1 MFRKILFQFF
11 AVTVFFQTITAQDSL
26 ELNKS
31 FEKKISGDAETHV
44 FSLSLNENQFAKIA
58 IEQTGVDVAAKIFGA
73 DGKFLNDYNDELRL
87 KQTEIIEFVA
97 PRTETYKVGVK
108 TDSKAF
114 AGNYKI
120 TLTAVREANEGDRS
134 LYETLSIL
142 RQAKDAENAEKFDEA
157 DALYKRALEI
167 AEKKSGTP
175 ATLISQILNRLI
187 DVNTSKGDHQ
197 NALNLL
203 ERASIFNSKNLD
215 ANHPNI
221 ALTTL
226 LRGQYFRRIGDRAN
240 ADRNFRQA
248 LTLYENALGKEHPAI
263 FDSLMRLSGLY
274 ISLNDYDAAVS
285 YLQRAEQIVAK
296 NYGAD
301 HKMMA
306 GIVNNLGVVFMSK
319 KDYDPAEKYFLRTID
334 IGEKANESEQYRYTL
349 TMQNLGIIYR
359 EKKDFQRSLDY
370 YERTLKIREKIL
382 GKEHSQFAWAL
393 YGIAGVYFT
402 MGERAKALEILQRV
416 REIAEKSVGL
426 YDNLTTLAISDSA
439 RIYAAQS
446 EVEKAIALQKIHD
459 ERYEKWF
466 SSEMTIGSERQKLQS
481 VTRLEKLTSTTVSL
495 HLNAARNDQTAL
507 DLAALAVLQRKGRV
521 LDAVA
526 DNLSAIRRRANEKD
540 RALLDRLNDVNAR
553 LAKLTLNK
561 PPKLSADEY
570 EKQID
575 ELQKEKERIEIEIG
589 DRNAKFAV
597 QTPVVTLDAIK
608 AEIPDD
614 AALVEFAIY
623 LPFDFKNDDFNNA
636 YGEPRYVA
644 YILRKNGAAKF
655 AEIGDKKTIDKTIGD
670 FRKALSD
677 PKNKD
682 LKNFARAADEKIMKP
697 IRHALGDAKQI
708 FVSPDGDLNLIP
720 FESLI
725 DEKGKYLIENFSFDY
740 LTSGRD
746 FLRME
751 KTNDDNKG
759 EFLIIANPSFSGE
772 NETKKNVKN
781 SSLTAARNMSDTYF
795 APLAGTFLEARSIQN
810 LFPDAQILAEKQAT
824 ETALKEINAPRILHI
839 ATHGFFL
846 ENADETK
853 ESKESQNRN
862 ANAEP
867 ETENPLLRS
876 GIALAGA
883 NKNKNGDAKEDG
895 ILTALE
901 ASGLNLW
908 GTKLVVLSACDTGIG
923 EVKNGE
929 GVYGLRR
936 AFLLAGTES
945 LVMSLWSVS
954 DYATRELMTDY
965 YKNMKN
971 GIGRGEALRQAKLAM
986 MKKKGREHPFYWSGF
1001 IQSGEW
1007 GNLEG
1012 KR

>member
-1 MFRKILFQFF
+1 MFQKFLFLFF
-11 AVTVFFQTITAQDSL
+11 AVTIFFQTIHAQNPL

-31 FEKKISGDAETHV
+31 LEQKISGDLETQI
-44 FSLSLNENQFAKIA
+44 FSLSLNENQYAKIK
-58 IEQTGVDVAAKIFGA
+58 IEQIGVDITAKIFGA
-73 DGKFLNDYNDELRL
+73 DGKLLNDYNDELRL
-87 KQTEIIEFVA
+87 KQNEIIEFVA
-97 PRTETYKVGVK
+97 PRTEAYKVEIK
-108 TDSKAF
+108 TNSKAF
-114 AGNYKI
+114 TGNYKI
-120 TLTAVREANEGDRS
+120 TLTDLHEANERDRS
-134 LYETLSIL
+134 VYETLSIL
-142 RQAKDAENAEKFDEA
+142 KQVKDAENAENFDEA
-157 DALYKRALEI
+157 NTLYKRALEI
-167 AEKKSGTP
+167 AEKISNVS
-175 ATLISQILNRLI
+175 AALISQILNKLI
-187 DVNTSKGDHQ
+187 EVNISKGDYR

-203 ERASIFNSKNLD
+203 ERASDFNSKNLD

-248 LTLYENALGKEHPAI
+248 LTIYENALGKEHPAI
-263 FDSLMRLSGLY
+263 FDSLMRLSSLY

-285 YLQRAEQIVAK
+285 SLQRAEQIVEK

-306 GIVNNLGVVFMSK
+306 GIVNNLGVVYMSK
-319 KDYDPAEKYFLRTID
+319 KDYEPAEKYFLRTIA

-349 TMQNLGIIYR
+349 TMQNLGVIYR
-359 EKKDFQRSLDY
+359 EKKDFRRALDY
-370 YERTLKIREKIL
+370 YDRTLKIREKIL
-382 GKEHSQFAWAL
+382 GKEHVQIAWAL

-402 MGERAKALEILQRV
+402 MGERAKALEFLQRV
-416 REIAEKSVGL
+416 REITEKSVGL
-426 YDNLTTLAISDSA
+426 YDNLATTAISDSA
-439 RIYAAQS
+439 RIYAAQG
-446 EVEKAIALQKIHD
+446 EVEKAVALQKIHD

-481 VTRLEKLTSTTVSL
+481 ITRLEKLTSTTVSL
-495 HLNAARNDQTAL
+495 HLNAARNNQTAL
-507 DLAALAVLQRKGRV
+507 DLATLAVLQRKGRV

-540 RALLDRLNDVNAR
+540 RALLDRLNDANAR

-561 PPKLSADEY
+561 PPKISSAEY

-575 ELQKEKERIEIEIG
+575 ELQKEKEQIEIEIG
-589 DRNAKFAV
+589 DENAKFAV
-597 QTPVVTLDAIK
+597 QTPSVTLDAIK
-608 AEIPDD
+608 AEIPVD
-614 AALVEFAIY
+614 AALVEFAVY

-636 YGEPRYVA
+636 YGVPRYVA
-644 YILRKNGAAKF
+644 YILRKNGNVKF
-655 AEIGDKKTIDKTIGD
+655 AEIGDKKTIDKTIVD

-682 LKNFARAADEKIMKP
+682 LKTFARAADEKIMKP
-697 IRHALGDAKQI
+697 IRAALGDSKQI

-725 DEKGKYLIENFSFDY
+725 DEKGNYLIEKFSFNY

-746 FLRME
+746 FLRMK
-751 KTNDDNKG
+751 KTGDNKG

-772 NETKKNVKN
+772 NETKIDVKT
-781 SSLTAARNMSDTYF
+781 SGLTTTRNMSDTYF
-795 APLAGTFLEARSIQN
+795 APLAGTLVEARSIQN

-824 ETALKEINAPRILHI
+824 ESALKEINAPRILHI

-853 ESKESQNRN
+853 ASKGSQNRN
-862 ANAEP
+862 ANAET

-883 NKNKNGDAKEDG
+883 NKNKNSNAKEDG

-936 AFLLAGTES
+936 AFTLAGTES
-945 LVMSLWSVS
+945 LVMSLWAVS

-965 YKNMKN
+965 YKNLKN
-971 GIGRGEALRQAKLAM
+971 GIGRGEALRQVKLTM
-986 MKKKGREHPFYWSGF
+986 MKKKGREHPFYWAGF

-1007 GNLEG
+1007 ANLEG

>member
-1 MFRKILFQFF
+1 MFQKLFFPFIAAAMLFQT
-11 AVTVFFQTITAQDSL
+11 ALAQDAL
-26 ELNKS
+26 ELNKPL
-31 FEKKISGDAETHV
+31 EREISGDAETQS
-44 FSLSLNENQFAKIA
+44 FQISLNENQYAKIA
-58 IEQTGVDVAAKIFGA
+58 VEQIGVDVAAKIFDA
-73 DGKFLNDYNDELRL
+73 NGKLLNAYNNELRL
-87 KQTEIIEFVA
+87 KQNEIIDFVA
-97 PRTETYKVGVK
+97 AQNGTYKIEIK
-108 TDSKAF
+108 TNSKAF

-120 TLTAVREANEGDRS
+120 VLTDVREASERDRTV
-134 LYETLSIL
+134 YETLTIL
-142 RQAKDAENAEKFDEA
+142 WQAKDAEDAEKFDEA
-157 DALYKRALEI
+157 NTLYKRALEI
-167 AEKKSGTP
+167 SQKNSEISA
-175 ATLISQILNRLI
+175 ALISQILNRLI
-187 DVNTSKGDHQ
+187 DVNISKGDHQ
-197 NALNLL
+197 TALNLL
-203 ERASIFNSKNLD
+203 ERASDFNSKNLD
-215 ANHPNI
+215 ANHPNA

-226 LRGQYFRRIGDRAN
+226 LRGQYFRRTGDRAN

-248 LTLYENALGKEHPAI
+248 LTIYENALGKENPAI
-263 FDSLMRLSGLY
+263 FDSLMRLSSLY
-274 ISLNDYDAAVS
+274 ISLNDYDAATAN
-285 YLQRAEQIVAK
+285 LQRAEQIVAK

-319 KDYDPAEKYFLRTID
+319 KDYDTAEKYFLRTIA

-349 TMQNLGIIYR
+349 TMQNLGVIYR
-359 EKKDFQRSLDY
+359 EKKDFRRSLDY

-382 GKEHSQFAWAL
+382 GKEHLQVGWAL
-393 YGIAGVYFT
+393 YGIAGVYYT
-402 MGERAKALEILQRV
+402 TGELGKALEILQRV
-416 REIAEKSVGL
+416 REITEKSVGL
-426 YDNLTTLAISDSA
+426 YDNLATTAISDSA
-439 RIYAAQS
+439 RIYAAQN
-446 EVEKAIALQKIHD
+446 EIEKAVALQKIHD

-495 HLNAARNDQTAL
+495 HLNAARNNRTAL

-540 RALLDRLNDVNAR
+540 RILLDRLNDANAR

-561 PPKLSADEY
+561 PPKISSAEY
-570 EKQID
+570 EKKLD
-575 ELQKEKERIEIEIG
+575 ELQKEKEQIEIEIG
-589 DRNAKFAV
+589 DQNAKFAV
-597 QTPVVTLDAIK
+597 KTPLVTLDAIK

-614 AALVEFAIY
+614 AALVEFAVY
-623 LPFDFKNDDFNNA
+623 LPFDFKNADFNNA

-644 YILRKNGAAKF
+644 YVLHKNGDVKF
-655 AEIGDKKTIDKTIGD
+655 AELGDKKTIDKTIGD
-670 FRKALSD
+670 FRKALGD
-677 PKNKD
+677 PKNKN
-682 LKNFARAADEKIMKP
+682 LKTFSRAADEKIMKP
-697 IRHALGDAKQI
+697 IRAALGDSKQI

-725 DEKGKYLIENFSFDY
+725 DEKGKYLIENFSFNY

-746 FLRME
+746 FLRMKKSDE
-751 KTNDDNKG
+751 SKG

-772 NETKKNVKN
+772 NETTTNVKT
-781 SSLTAARNMSDTYF
+781 SAKTATRNMSDTYF
-795 APLAGTFLEARSIQN
+795 APLAGTLIEARSIQN
-810 LFPDAQILAEKQAT
+810 LFPDAQILSEKQAT
-824 ETALKEINAPRILHI
+824 ETALKEIAAPHILHI

-846 ENADETK
+846 ENAS
-853 ESKESQNRN
+853 ESDASKDLKNRN
-862 ANAEP
+862 VNAES

-908 GTKLVVLSACDTGIG
+908 GTKLVVLSACDTGLG

-936 AFLLAGTES
+936 AFTLAGTES

-965 YKNMKN
+965 YKNLKN
-971 GIGRGEALRQAKLAM
+971 GIGRGEALRQVKLAM
-986 MKKKGREHPFYWSGF
+986 MKKKGREHPFYWAGF

-1007 GNLEG
+1007 ANLEG